1 MNPIATQKG
10 SLRVYLAAWFP
21 VACLLATLLAL
32 SGRLSWTESVVVA
45 FPLASEFAF
54 ICLPSWYLCRAL
66 PLRRTGFVRL
76 FGVHTIAAFL
86 SSTWWILTGKLY
98 VSLLSFIPKFASL
111 SERYNSEVPLL
122 LGVGILL
129 FYLAIAVNYVIG
141 SFEVARESERLA
153 LEHEILAREA
163 ELKALRA
170 QIDPHFLFNSLNS
183 VSSLIATDS
192 AGARRMCLLL
202 ADFLRKSISLGAQQ
216 NIPLVEEI
224 ALASNFLS
232 IERVR
237 FGSRLRV
244 EQEIDEVSKDCLV
257 PPLLLQPLVE
267 NAVNHGI
274 AQLIEGGT
282 IRIKTERRGE
292 RLRIAIDNPCDR
304 ERPQATRQGLGL
316 QNVRSRLATLHGS
329 ESRVDV
335 QEKDGHFRVE
345 LTLPA
350 VVENKVPRD
359 PQNTTGRDREPLAT
373 RRSRP

>member
-1 MNPIATQKG
+1 MHPIATQQG
-10 SLRVYLAAWFP
+10 SLRIYLAAWFP

-32 SGRLSWTESVVVA
+32 SGRLSWTESLAVA
-45 FPLASEFAF
+45 FPLASEYAF

-76 FGVHTIAAFL
+76 FTVHTIAAFL

-98 VSLLSFIPKFASL
+98 VILLSFIPHFATL
-111 SERYNSEVPLL
+111 NKRYDAEVPLL

-129 FYLAIAVNYVIG
+129 FYLAIAVNYIIG
-141 SFEVARESERLA
+141 SFEAARESERLA

-183 VSSLIATDS
+183 VSSLIATDT

-202 ADFLRKSISLGAQQ
+202 ADFLRKSITLGAQD

-237 FGSRLRV
+237 FGSRLKT
-244 EQEIDEVSKDCLV
+244 EQEIDEASKDCLV

-274 AQLIEGGT
+274 AQLIEGEPSVS
-282 IRIKTERRGE
+282 RPKEREIGSE
-292 RLRIAIDNPCDR
+292 LRSIIPAIAIGHKAR
-304 ERPQATRQGLGL
+304 EK
-316 QNVRSRLATLHGS
+316 GS
-329 ESRVDV
+329 A
-335 QEKDGHFRVE
+335 FRMC
-345 LTLPA
+345 A
-350 VVENKVPRD
+350 ADWR
-359 PQNTTGRDREPLAT
+359 RFMEP
-373 RRSRP
+373 SPG

>member
-1 MNPIATQKG
+1 MA
-10 SLRVYLAAWFP
+10 
-21 VACLLATLLAL
+21 
-32 SGRLSWTESVVVA
+32 
-45 FPLASEFAF
+45 
-54 ICLPSWYLCRAL
+54 
-66 PLRRTGFVRL
+66 
-76 FGVHTIAAFL
+76 
-86 SSTWWILTGKLY
+86 
-98 VSLLSFIPKFASL
+98 LSFIPRFAAL
-111 SERYNSEVPLL
+111 NERYDAEVPLL

-216 NIPLVEEI
+216 NISLVEEI
-224 ALASNFLS
+224 ALVSSFLA

-237 FGSRLRV
+237 FGSRLRI
-244 EQEIDEVSKDCLV
+244 EQEIDEASKDCLV

-267 NAVNHGI
+267 NAVNHGV

-282 IRIKTERRGE
+282 IHIKTERRGD

-329 ESRVDV
+329 ESRVNV

-350 VVENKVPRD
+350 VFENKPPLD
-359 PQNTTGRDREPLAT
+359 PPNTTGRDREPLAT